1 MKKYISLLLALIMCI
16 SLFGACA
23 VDKSPD
29 TPPQNTSQ
37 PTEKTAVNIAVLKGP
52 TGMGC
57 SELLKKNAEGSALND
72 YNFTIA
78 GSPDQ
83 ITGKLVSGELDI
95 AALPTNAVS
104 ALYNKTKGGV
114 TLIAL
119 NTRGVL
125 YILERG
131 DSVETVTDLKGKT
144 VLASGKGSTAE
155 YVLNYILEKNGIE
168 PDKDIT
174 IDYAA
179 EHTEAASQALSGKYD
194 IVMLPEPFVTS
205 VTAQNADFKVKI
217 NLTEEWKKLGA
228 GELSMG
234 AIAVRTAFLNENKAA
249 VDSFLKEYADSV
261 AFTNN
266 NIEEASAIIEE
277 YDIAKAAVAQKAIPN
292 CNIVY
297 IDGEEMKSNAESFLK
312 IIAEA
317 DPSSV
322 GGTLPDSAFY
332 YINE

>member
-1 MKKYISLLLALIMCI
+1 MKKYLSLLLALVMCI
-16 SLFGACA
+16 TLFGACA
-23 VDKSPD
+23 ANKEEQ
-29 TPPQNTSQ
+29 PPA
-37 PTEKTAVNIAVLKGP
+37 EKATVNLAILKGP

-57 SELLKKNAEGSALND
+57 SELLKKNAEGTALNN

-114 TLIAL
+114 TLVAL
-119 NTRGVL
+119 NTLGVL
-125 YILERG
+125 YILEKG
-131 DSVETVTDLKGKT
+131 NSVTSVADLKGKN

-155 YVLNYILEKNGIE
+155 YVLNFILEKNGIKPGE
-168 PDKDIT
+168 DVT

-179 EHTEAASQALSGKYD
+179 EHTEAAAQALAGKYD

-217 NLTEEWKKLGA
+217 NLTDEWKKLGA

-249 VDSFLKEYADSV
+249 VDSFLKEYAESV
-261 AFTNN
+261 AFTNS
-266 NIEEASAIIEE
+266 NIEEAAAIIEE

-292 CNIVY
+292 CNIVF
-297 IDGEEMKSNAESFLK
+297 IDGSEMKQNAESFLK

-322 GGTLPDSAFY
+322 GGALPDSAFY

>member
-1 MKKYISLLLALIMCI
+1 MALVMCI
-16 SLFGACA
+16 ALFGACA
-23 VDKSPD
+23 ADKSPD
-29 TPPQNTSQ
+29 TAPEADSQ
-37 PTEKTAVNIAVLKGP
+37 PAAKATVNLAVLKGP

-57 SELLKKNAEGSALND
+57 SELIKKNADGTAFNN

-119 NTRGVL
+119 NTLGVL
-125 YILERG
+125 YILEKG
-131 DSVETVTDLKGKT
+131 DSVACIEDLKGKT

-155 YVLNYILEKNGIE
+155 YVLDFILEKNGLVPGE
-168 PDKDIT
+168 DVT
-174 IDYAA
+174 VDYAA

-249 VDSFLKEYADSV
+249 VDSFLKEYAESV
-261 AFTNN
+261 AFTNS
-266 NIEEASAIIEE
+266 NIEEAAAIIEE

-292 CNIVY
+292 CNIVF
-297 IDGEEMKSNAESFLK
+297 IDGEDMKENAESFLK

-317 DPSSV
+317 DPASV
-322 GGTLPDSAFY
+322 GGALPDSAFY
-332 YINE
+332 YIDE